1 MFTDSNIPENVDAT
15 LSYVY
20 LNTEAEKLTPIE
32 VTYDKEKDIF
42 YKVDDPNK

>member
-1 MFTDSNIPENVDAT
+1 MFTDGNIPENVDTT

-20 LNTEAEKLTPIE
+20 LDTKAYKLKPVE
-32 VTYDKEKDIF
+32 VTYDKKRNIF